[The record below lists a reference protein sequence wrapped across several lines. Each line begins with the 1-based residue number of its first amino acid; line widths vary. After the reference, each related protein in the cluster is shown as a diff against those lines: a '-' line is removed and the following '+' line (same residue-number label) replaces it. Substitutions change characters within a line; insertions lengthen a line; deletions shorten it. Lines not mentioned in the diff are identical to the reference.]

1 MSQPVDITHPS
12 DSEID
17 YEHEINVHEEDE
29 EDWQD
34 AEEQQPNEVSEPP
47 NDPIPTQQ
55 QQQQQ
60 NKNKINEVDLRKKIK
75 EIQQNVNLTSSDKAK
90 QIQVCTYPFLFIFF

>member
-1 MSQPVDITHPS
+1 MSQPVDVPHPS

-34 AEEQQPNEVSEPP
+34 AEEQQPSEATAALRE
-47 NDPIPTQQ
+47 PTP
-55 QQQQQ
+55 Q
-60 NKNKINEVDLRKKIK
+60 NKIKINEVDLRKKIR
-75 EIQQNVNLTSSDKAK
+75 EIQQNASLTPTEKAR
-90 QIQVCTYPFLFIFF
+90 QIQVFKAWCYFVDYLP

>member
-1 MSQPVDITHPS
+1 MSQLPPVDLTHPS

-34 AEEQQPNEVSEPP
+34 AEEQQPTEVSEPP
-47 NDPIPTQQ
+47 SDPIPTQQ
-55 QQQQQ
+55 Q
-60 NKNKINEVDLRKKIK
+60 KNKINEVDLRKKIK
-75 EIQQNVNLTSSDKAK
+75 EIQHDASLTSSEKAR
-90 QIQVCTYPFLFIFF
+90 QIQVC